1 MRRLVSVTLAVA
13 LVLGVAGAALAWG
26 PMGMGPGWRMGMG
39 PGMMGGW
46 GGPGMGWRAGTGPGG
61 QGFGPGACPMW
72 GAGQPGGPASEQI
85 SEEKAKELATE
96 YANKYFQGYTVERVL
111 PFTGRLHTMYQA
123 ELKGPKGETRYLHI
137 TPWGGVRPFGP
148 PRAALQ

>member
-13 LVLGVAGAALAWG
+13 LVFGVAGVALAH
-26 PMGMGPGWRMGMG
+26 GPGWWMGGMG

-46 GGPGMGWRAGTGPGG
+46 GGPGMGWRAGAGPG
-61 QGFGPGACPMW
+61 GFGPGACPMW
-72 GAGQPGGPASEQI
+72 GAAQPGAPAPEQI

-96 YANKYFQGYTVERVL
+96 YANKYLQGYTVERVL